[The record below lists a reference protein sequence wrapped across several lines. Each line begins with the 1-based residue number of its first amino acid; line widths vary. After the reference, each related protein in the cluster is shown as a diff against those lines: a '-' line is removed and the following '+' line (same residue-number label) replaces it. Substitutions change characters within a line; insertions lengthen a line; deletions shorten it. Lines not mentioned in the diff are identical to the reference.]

1 MSQPDFSLSDEILA
15 VIPTDPYEQLDLA
28 RKITSMAIASRVS
41 NLESQVSVLTQKL
54 REKDKLIDDLEGRES
69 SLERL
74 YHEAG
79 SSLKNALDENM
90 KLRQERDS
98 LAITAKK
105 LGRDYAKLEAFKR
118 QLMQSLN
125 DENPS
130 QIDSTDVRDKDEN
143 SNGLSTH
150 DSFSNNNQGLRQRA
164 SLTPPGLTP
173 SGTPKMV
180 SAGGSPRSYS
190 AASSP
195 KLFSGAASPTAS
207 QYDHIR
213 MWSSSSQQSSVP
225 NSPPRSHSTSA
236 RHARIDGKEFFRQAR
251 SRLSYEQ
258 FSAFLANIKEL
269 NARKQSREDIYYR
282 KAKEEGWR
290 ARSAFKLL
298 QIDEEFNIFQGVK
311 RVVDLCAAPGS
322 WSQVL
327 SRQLYL
333 PAKYSAES
341 KEEDLPLIVA
351 IDLQP
356 MAPIEGV
363 IQVQGDITN
372 ARTAEVVIRHFDG
385 CKADLVVC
393 DGAPDVTG
401 LHDMD
406 EFVQSQLILAGLTI
420 VTHILKEGGK
430 FIAKIFR
437 GKDTSLLYCQLKL
450 FFPTVTFAKPKS
462 SRNSSIEAFA
472 VCENYSPPEGFN
484 PRDLHLLL
492 EKVGSPSGGSDLDC
506 SSGWLEGPNKVYIPF
521 LACGDLSG
529 YDSDRSYPL
538 PKEADGSSY
547 RSLDPIQP
555 PIAPPYKRAIELKK
569 ASAQSFNS

>member
-1 MSQPDFSLSDEILA
+1 MG
-15 VIPTDPYEQLDLA
+15 
-28 RKITSMAIASRVS
+28 KASR
-41 NLESQVSVLTQKL
+41 
-54 REKDKLIDDLEGRES
+54 DKR
-69 SLERL
+69 
-74 YHEAG
+74 
-79 SSLKNALDENM
+79 
-90 KLRQERDS
+90 
-98 LAITAKK
+98 
-105 LGRDYAKLEAFKR
+105 
-118 QLMQSLN
+118 
-125 DENPS
+125 
-130 QIDSTDVRDKDEN
+130 
-143 SNGLSTH
+143 
-150 DSFSNNNQGLRQRA
+150 
-164 SLTPPGLTP
+164 
-173 SGTPKMV
+173 
-180 SAGGSPRSYS
+180 
-190 AASSP
+190 
-195 KLFSGAASPTAS
+195 
-207 QYDHIR
+207 
-213 MWSSSSQQSSVP
+213 
-225 NSPPRSHSTSA
+225 
-236 RHARIDGKEFFRQAR
+236 
-251 SRLSYEQ
+251 
-258 FSAFLANIKEL
+258 
-269 NARKQSREDIYYR
+269 DIYYR

-298 QIDEEFNIFQGVK
+298 QIDEEFNIFEGVK

-333 PAKYSAES
+333 PAKSSAES
-341 KEEDLPLIVA
+341 KDGDLPLIVA

-437 GKDTSLLYCQLKL
+437 GKDTSLLYCQ
-450 FFPTVTFAKPKS
+450 
-462 SRNSSIEAFA
+462 AFA

-484 PRDLHLLL
+484 PRDLHRLL

-521 LACGDLSG
+521 LACGDLTG

-538 PKEADGSSY
+538 PREADGSSY
-547 RSLDPIQP
+547 QSLDPIQP
-555 PIAPPYKRAIELKK
+555 PIAPPYKRALELKK